1 MTDETLEFL
10 QSESSK
16 DKDIRGK
23 LQESINK
30 CITLRGAV
38 AFWTVD
44 IGYFDGL
51 VEKLSHADSFMCVD
65 IHEPTRIDFLK
76 KFVESGAKNIYL
88 FLYHVESGRYP
99 LMHTKLLVFDLPDNK
114 AEIWIGSQNFTNS
127 ALSGFNFEA
136 TTVVST
142 TTTSSLYKKVVDY
155 LNFIRK
161 CCEDIKLIV
170 DSIQSRFDPKLDDFY
185 KKLQNTYD
193 WQENRHQ
200 VLDFVCEDVNEVKV
214 ISEQSDRC
222 ILIASFNENDSNKF
236 GKFALG
242 QKIIVRALDKNR
254 TVVRYE
260 AEVLSLGRI
269 VAESQADRSFVTTYT
284 DSDDN
289 HYNVRSYIIQYGN
302 YIPMFFLEAPNM
314 TDQSSSV
321 IIKISDEFNDDL
333 LSSER
338 RDLWRNCSKNDFQ
351 SIPYLK
357 AILEQQD
364 KKVIQVP
371 KSPNIDK
378 RNRSYPFDKI
388 YERTDL
394 ISFFIEE
401 LYELALKGNYDQAKK
416 SKDFCDTV
424 ILGGKQAIV
433 RELVTQKNGN
443 TDRKQPPRKEK
454 ISDNSGDLFS

>member
-142 TTTSSLYKKVVDY
+142 TTTSSLYKKVIDY

-200 VLDFVCEDVNEVKV
+200 VLDFVCQDVNDIRE
-214 ISEQSDRC
+214 ISKQSDLC
-222 ILIASFNENDSNKF
+222 VLIASFDKDDCKKF
-236 GKFALG
+236 VPG
-242 QKIIVRALDKNR
+242 QKIIVRALDKNGEIIC
-254 TVVRYE
+254 YE
-260 AEVLSLGRI
+260 SIVLSSGEI
-269 VAESQADRSFVTTYT
+269 AAESQEDRSFVKTYVG
-284 DSDDN
+284 SQQ
-289 HYNVRSYIIQYGN
+289 HYKVGSYIIQYGGT
-302 YIPMFFLEAPNM
+302 IPIFFSESPKM

-321 IIKISDEFNDDL
+321 IIKISDEFDGDL

-338 RDLWRNCSKNDFQ
+338 QDFWRNCSKNDFQ
-351 SIPYLK
+351 SILYLK

-364 KKVIQVP
+364 KKMIQVP

-416 SKDFCDTV
+416 SKDFRDTV
-424 ILGGKQAIV
+424 ILGGKQAII

-443 TDRKQPPRKEK
+443 TDRKQPPRKKK